1 MKYSKRHAYQF
12 PLSSPIDDTNNNS
25 FKSQFSSFQYQDK
38 FFPHNFPP
46 IRSSNDLTIFD
57 QWALEPRKITFEI
70 SKYRIDFHPSAHCN
84 QLSILFSFP
93 IIRETMDNPSTIF
106 PAIIPSS
113 VPDIP
118 EARKLSPPTRSK
130 ETTNWPARRN
140 LINGSGAIK
149 IERATPPSPP
159 DGARL
164 LTRNSRAHPSFSP
177 FLVNFKC

>member
-1 MKYSKRHAYQF
+1 MKYSKWHAYQF

-25 FKSQFSSFQYQDK
+25 N
-38 FFPHNFPP
+38 HNFPL
-46 IRSSNDLTIFD
+46 SNIKTNFSHTTFHQFDPRTIFD
-57 QWALEPRKITFEI
+57 QWVLEPRKITFEI

>member
-1 MKYSKRHAYQF
+1 MSLRASKNYVH
-12 PLSSPIDDTNNNS
+12 
-25 FKSQFSSFQYQDK
+25 
-38 FFPHNFPP
+38 PHLN
-46 IRSSNDLTIFD
+46 I
-57 QWALEPRKITFEI
+57 EI
-70 SKYRIDFHPSAHCN
+70 YDFHPSAHCN